1 MWYKYDILI
10 SIIREDS
17 MELMKKYKRCVSV
30 LVSAIL
36 CLGLAACGDAS
47 VQGDTDSKTESKS
60 GSAAKETVLTK
71 DEWNGYLKEV
81 EITTE
86 NWEDYFSVEDY
97 HHVEKDDLDEISYDA
112 DQKILVCQENVI
124 PADRSSENALV
135 FEFSYTS
142 STTGAEVYDKATGE
156 DVSGLTEELMLE
168 ADPSEKTT
176 TIHSCD
182 ISSIPDDNSESVDE
196 VLYETRVQYGS
207 SIAGDTSKKAIYTYD
222 ISNLTLNRV
231 KGSVKVANIPDD
243 KWNTDEEHGKY
254 IVVNAE
260 NDSNSNYYMFEN
272 GAVFKSDSFENID
285 WDSINKGGDEGLASW
300 GSAIEEI

>member
-1 MWYKYDILI
+1 
-10 SIIREDS
+10 
-17 MELMKKYKRCVSV
+17 MKKYKRVFGV
-30 LVSAIL
+30 LLSAVL
-36 CLGLAACGDAS
+36 CLGLAACGDAG
-47 VQGDTDSKTESKS
+47 VEGDSDSKTGSKS

-71 DEWNGYLKEV
+71 EDFNSYLEEV

-97 HHVEKDDLDEISYDA
+97 HHVEKDDFGEISYDA
-112 DQKILVCQENVI
+112 DQKILVCRENVI
-124 PADRSSENALV
+124 PADRSSENALA

-142 STTGAEVYDKATGE
+142 STTGAELYDKATGE

-168 ADPSEKTT
+168 ADSCEKTT
-176 TIHSCD
+176 TIRSCD

-207 SIAGDTSKKAIYTYD
+207 SLGGDISKKAICTYD

-231 KGSVKVANIPDD
+231 NGSVKVANIPDE

-260 NDSNSNYYMFEN
+260 DDSNSNYYMFEN
-272 GAVFKSDSFENID
+272 GAVFKNDSLKNID
-285 WDSINKGGDEGLASW
+285 WDSENIGGDEGLASW
-300 GSAIEEI
+300 SFAIEKM